1 MRHPR
6 RPPAAARRDVPLAD
20 LTTLGVGGPARFF
33 VDAPDPDA
41 IADALAWAREA
52 ALPVLVLGGGSNLLF
67 ADAGFDGLV
76 VRVASRGVEPRSR
89 GDRVELTVA
98 AGEPW
103 DALVRRAVAEGWAGI
118 ECLVGIPGA
127 VGAAPIQ
134 NIGAYGQEVAE
145 VLVAVDTL
153 DRLTGEPRRF
163 TATECAFGYRTSR
176 FKADPQRRH
185 LVTGVVLSLA
195 PGGAPTVRYGQVV
208 DAIGDGAPDL
218 AKVSETVHAL
228 RRSKSMV
235 IDPADPNR
243 RSAGSFFL
251 NPIVPSA
258 EADAVADRVKALGVD
273 PATMPRYPQGDGRDK
288 LSAAWLI
295 DRAGLHK
302 GYGEGPVG
310 LSTRHTL
317 ALVNRGGATA
327 ADVVAF
333 AAHVRGVVRDRF
345 GVALH
350 PEPVFVGFDRPADA
364 LLDALLDAEPEAGL
378 SG

>member
-1 MRHPR
+1 MRAMACIDS
-6 RPPAAARRDVPLAD
+6 PPTAARRDVPLAD
-20 LTTLGVGGPARFF
+20 FTTLGVGGPARFF
-33 VDAPDPDA
+33 VEAPDTAA
-41 IADALAWAREA
+41 IADALDWARRSD
-52 ALPVLVLGGGSNLLF
+52 LPVLVLGGGSNLLVS
-67 ADAGFDGLV
+67 DDGFDGLV
-76 VRVASRGVEPRSR
+76 LRVAARGLSVEKAGP
-89 GDRVELTVA
+89 DVELTVA
-98 AGEPW
+98 GGESW
-103 DALVRRAVAEGWAGI
+103 DDLVQRAVAEGWAGV

-153 DRLTGEPRRF
+153 DRATGEPRRF
-163 TATECAFGYRTSR
+163 AAAECRFGYRTSR
-176 FKADPQRRH
+176 FKADPERRH
-185 LVTGVVLSLA
+185 IVTGVVMRLR

-208 DAIGDGAPDL
+208 DAVGEADADL
-218 AKVSETVHAL
+218 AAVSAVVREL

-235 IDPADPNR
+235 LDPGDANR

-251 NPIVPSA
+251 NPVVTA
-258 EADAVADRVKALGVD
+258 AQADAVAARVKAAGVD
-273 PATMPRYPQGDGRDK
+273 PATMPRYGAPGGMVK

-317 ALVNRGGATA
+317 AIVNRGGAEA

-333 AAHVRGVVRDRF
+333 AGHVRGVVRARF

-350 PEPVFVGFDRPADA
+350 PEPAFVGFSTPVEA
-364 LLDALLDAEPEAGL
+364 LLG
-378 SG
+378 G